1 MRFNLQINFEFQ
13 TARIEISKVLQK
25 QFFHSAR
32 TRYTLYGI
40 LFGLAFPL
48 VSILIDTWNQGL
60 DFSFSNFIR
69 VQQSQVLH
77 LVIDLAPFILGW
89 LAFLLGVKQDKVR
102 KMNEDLQHQVDLK
115 TQDLKDRNQALSE
128 EIEERK
134 RISEELREAKQE
146 AEAAALAKSE
156 FLSTMSHEIRTPLN
170 AVIGMSGL
178 LMGTPLDQE
187 QKDFAETIRISGE
200 NLLSVIND
208 ILDYS
213 KIESGKMEV
222 EMQEMMLLEPIED
235 TLDLLSLKAKEKDLE
250 LLCEVEEG
258 VPEYII
264 SDLAK
269 IRQVVVNLVNN
280 AIKFTSEGE
289 IFVRIS
295 LVEKIGELYG
305 IQISVKDT
313 GIGIPKE
320 RLNRLFKSF
329 SQVDAST
336 TRKYGGTGLGL
347 AISKKIVELL
357 GGEIWVESKLG
368 EGSTFSFTLKASKT
382 DKVPA
387 LPDLKHLSGKRALI
401 VDDNLTNIKIL
412 EKQCAGLGIK
422 VDTYHDPRECTELFQ
437 QEHNWDFAILDMQM
451 PHIDGVELARTIK
464 NSHYGRNLP
473 IILLSSV
480 GEVLNREEKELFQF
494 TLCKPARQKE
504 LIRYMCRLFQRQVYQ
519 QESQVQTQQ
528 IFEEMGQ
535 NLPPLKILLV
545 EDNAINQKVASRML
559 QKIGYQAD
567 IAGNGQEALDALR
580 IISYDLVFM
589 DMQMPVMDGLEAT
602 QRIRQDFARQPII
615 IAMTANAAEEDKR
628 KCLEAGMQDYL
639 STPIQLPQIVRKMQQ
654 WFEEKIS
661 LDG

>member
-1 MRFNLQINFEFQ
+1 M
-13 TARIEISKVLQK
+13 QK

-40 LFGLAFPL
+40 LFGLAFP
-48 VSILIDTWNQGL
+48 VTAILIDTWNQGL
-60 DFSFSNFIR
+60 DYSFSNFLR
-69 VQQSQVLH
+69 VHQKQVLH

-89 LAFLLGVKQDKVR
+89 LAYLLGVKQDKVR
-102 KMNEDLQHQVDLK
+102 KMNEDLQQQVDLK
-115 TQDLKDRNQALSE
+115 TQDLKDRNQAL
-128 EIEERK
+128 
-134 RISEELREAKQE
+134 REAKQE
-146 AEAAALAKSE
+146 AESAALAKSE

-178 LMGTPLDQE
+178 LMGTPLNQE

-222 EMQEMMLLEPIED
+222 EMREMMLLEPIED

-250 LLCEVEEG
+250 LLCEVEED

-289 IFVRIS
+289 IFVKVS
-295 LVEKIGELYG
+295 LREKIGDVYS
-305 IQISVKDT
+305 IQVSVKDT
-313 GIGIPKE
+313 GIGIPEE

-357 GGEIWVESKLG
+357 GGEIWVESTLG
-368 EGSTFSFTLKASKT
+368 EGSIFSFTLKTQKT

-412 EKQCAGLGIK
+412 EKQCMALGIL
-422 VDTYHDPRECTELFQ
+422 VDSFHDPRECIGLFE
-437 QEHNWDFAILDMQM
+437 QEHSWDFAILDMQM
-451 PHIDGVELARTIK
+451 AWNWPET
-464 NSHYGRNLP
+464 
-473 IILLSSV
+473 
-480 GEVLNREEKELFQF
+480 
-494 TLCKPARQKE
+494 
-504 LIRYMCRLFQRQVYQ
+504 
-519 QESQVQTQQ
+519 
-528 IFEEMGQ
+528 
-535 NLPPLKILLV
+535 
-545 EDNAINQKVASRML
+545 
-559 QKIGYQAD
+559 
-567 IAGNGQEALDALR
+567 LR
-580 IISYDLVFM
+580 IL
-589 DMQMPVMDGLEAT
+589 DM
-602 QRIRQDFARQPII
+602 
-615 IAMTANAAEEDKR
+615 
-628 KCLEAGMQDYL
+628 AGTYL
-639 STPIQLPQIVRKMQQ
+639 
-654 WFEEKIS
+654 
-661 LDG
+661 